1 MNGNVK
7 FQDAMAQRL
16 QLMADHGM
24 NKEKLEECADI
35 LRRIS
40 SVAFEKLLLAIGRF
54 GRRRRTMDPRK
65 IERWFWR
72 APSVVKGKQR
82 KPSHFDSASLR
93 SKKIALTVTS
103 HINLIL

>member
-1 MNGNVK
+1 MTE
-7 FQDAMAQRL
+7 FTSESD
-16 QLMADHGM
+16 
-24 NKEKLEECADI
+24 
-35 LRRIS
+35 LRHRT
-40 SVAFEKLLLAIGRF
+40 AAAERAALFEKLLLAIGRF

-65 IERWFWR
+65 IEIRALVWR